1 MPGHTIPGAPL
12 PEHTIYMG
20 LKFSYTLLAP
30 IYDSIVASATGPMR
44 QASIQRINSEKPL
57 KILINGIG
65 TGLDLSFLPSH
76 HQYTATDLTPAML
89 DRCRTRLKQNNL
101 KIDLHTADVMQLPF
115 EDQQFDIVLMNLILA
130 VVPDPLKAL
139 QEASR
144 VLEPGGKIYIMDKF
158 IKPGQL
164 APTRRLL
171 NIFMRHIAT
180 RTDVVFEKL
189 FEQCPQLTLLNDQPA
204 LLSGWF
210 RLIDLQKKT
219 L

>member
-1 MPGHTIPGAPL
+1 MSGRAVPGCTTSRAHY
-12 PEHTIYMG
+12 YMG

-30 IYDSIVASATGPMR
+30 IYDPIVATATRPMR
-44 QASIQRINSEKPL
+44 QASIQRINSEQTL

-65 TGLDLSFLPSH
+65 TGLDLPFLPAH

-89 DRCRTRLKQNNL
+89 DRCRVRLKQGKL

-115 EDQQFDIVLMNLILA
+115 DDQQFDIVLMNLILA

-139 QEASR
+139 QEACR
-144 VLEPGGKIYIMDKF
+144 VLKPGGKIYIMDKF
-158 IKPGQL
+158 IKPGQF

-180 RTDVVFEKL
+180 RTDVVFENLLK
-189 FEQCPQLTLLNDQPA
+189 QCPQLTLLNDQPA

-210 RLIDLQKKT
+210 RLIELEKKT
-219 L
+219 S